1 MHTSVFSQ
9 VPTPGFNMIDGQVK
23 HLSWLGFV
31 VMLEEVMIA
40 TLGVLIFEID
50 TTEYKCQKVQ
60 SSNKSRE
67 GKGKL
72 LNPIW

>member
-1 MHTSVFSQ
+1 
-9 VPTPGFNMIDGQVK
+9 
-23 HLSWLGFV
+23 
-31 VMLEEVMIA
+31 MLEEVMIA